1 MSVCKTAE
9 RTESIYEGSRS
20 LYTRSPPLTRANL
33 SRSQSVYT
41 KTPPAHNYQREQT
54 RPGPLYPAQSLY
66 PLPSNPNPISQN
78 HQNQQRQGAENIY
91 GTKTSSRDIYGKIP
105 GRNESIYGGVKK
117 HDTSDNSYNS
127 YMSNNTNG
135 SKITPTH
142 NIIRKEAYQN
152 ASIHPPNGHSP
163 HSPYYHSQPSPNSQL
178 SSQY

>member
-1 MSVCKTAE
+1 MSVCKTD
-9 RTESIYEGSRS
+9 RSESIYEGSRS

-41 KTPPAHNYQREQT
+41 KNSAPHVYQREQP

-66 PLPSNPNPISQN
+66 PMPSSNANPISQN

-91 GTKTSSRDIYGKIP
+91 GSKMNSRDIYGKIP

-117 HDTSDNSYNS
+117 PDPNDNSYNS
-127 YMSNNTNG
+127 YISNTSG

-142 NIIRKEAYQN
+142 MSRKEAHQN
-152 ASIHPPNGHSP
+152 SNIPTGG
-163 HSPYYHSQPSPNSQL
+163 HSPYYHSQPSP